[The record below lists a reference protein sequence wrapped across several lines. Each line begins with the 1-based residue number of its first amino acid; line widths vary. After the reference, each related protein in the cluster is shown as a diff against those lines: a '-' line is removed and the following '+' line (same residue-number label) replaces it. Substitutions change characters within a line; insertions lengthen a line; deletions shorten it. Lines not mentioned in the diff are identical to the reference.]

1 MENEVKGTPIAA
13 VSFEQFTKTVQYFK
27 QSAETLK
34 ARKRELE
41 IMENCLKQYETEILP
56 AMMQELGIKSAEIAG
71 VGKIS
76 LGTEIACS
84 VTKKNG
90 ARAFE
95 WLASIDCDNIIKS
108 VVEVQF
114 GKGEI
119 EQARTLEVELN
130 ARGFTANLSQ
140 SVHYQTLKALLK
152 ERLQQG
158 QAVDFDAVNG
168 YVVDKI
174 ILSDADC

>member
-1 MENEVKGTPIAA
+1 MNEVKGTPIAA
-13 VSFEQFTKTVQYFK
+13 VSFEQFSKAVLEFKANAEALKT
-27 QSAETLK
+27 
-34 ARKRELE
+34 RKRELE

-76 LGTEIACS
+76 LGTEITCS

-95 WLASIDCDNIIKS
+95 WLASIDCDNIVKS

-114 GKGEI
+114 GKGDI
-119 EQARTLEVELN
+119 EQAKVLTAELN
-130 ARGFTANLSQ
+130 ARGFSANLSQ
-140 SVHYQTLKALLK
+140 SVHHQTLKALLK

-168 YVVDKI
+168 YVLDKI
-174 ILSDADC
+174 FLSDAD